1 MNRAPVNSYLAGAAV
16 LAAAG
21 LAAAGC
27 SQSAPATTAA
37 LGARASGTDQQTLSG
52 SLTGRAALTNSPAIP
67 LRLTGAV
74 NTSAMVHLSAARQ
87 NPVTF
92 ATPRGNLTVRH
103 AQGTGSEKLLST
115 KTCRFA
121 FGERYQYTVLGG
133 RSTGAFQG
141 ATGTGTAVITFSG
154 TLPRKDGRCDTSS
167 SAQPSAAGLRVS
179 FAAHGPLTVK
189 DQAAAP

>member
-1 MNRAPVNSYLAGAAV
+1 M
-16 LAAAG
+16 
-21 LAAAGC
+21 
-27 SQSAPATTAA
+27 
-37 LGARASGTDQQTLSG
+37 
-52 SLTGRAALTNSPAIP
+52 
-67 LRLTGAV
+67 
-74 NTSAMVHLSAARQ
+74 
-87 NPVTF
+87 TF

-179 FAAHGPLTVK
+179 FVAHGPLTVK